1 MNTYTNALKYGDPF
15 EPEDERLPYPVFE
28 TLSQDEAYVKLA
40 QVRHLAGK
48 SHDEAPDAA
57 EQHAFG
63 AWNSADQAVTEYV
76 QSWLTD
82 PPEYL
87 NDADVAAA
95 REEFGV
101 NVEVKA

>member
-15 EPEDERLPYPVFE
+15 EPEDDRLAYPVFE
-28 TLSQDEAYVKLA
+28 ALSQDEQYVKLA

-57 EQHAFG
+57 EQEAFA
-63 AWNSADQAVTEYV
+63 AWNHADKAVTAYV
-76 QSWLTD
+76 REWLAD

-87 NDADVAAA
+87 DDSDVAAA
-95 REEFGV
+95 REEF
-101 NVEVKA
+101 NAESEVPA